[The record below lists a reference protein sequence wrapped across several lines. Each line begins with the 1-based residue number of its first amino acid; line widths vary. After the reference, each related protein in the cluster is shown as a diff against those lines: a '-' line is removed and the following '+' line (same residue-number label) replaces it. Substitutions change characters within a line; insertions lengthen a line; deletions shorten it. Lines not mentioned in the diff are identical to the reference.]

1 MVVILHL
8 AFTDIMSGY
17 KTDGVDLIEGC
28 FPRRLAARAADSFS
42 VALIRLSDWIDSQMQ
57 AQPRAPEH

>member
-17 KTDGVDLIEGC
+17 KTDGVDLIEGY
-28 FPRRLAARAADSFS
+28 FPRRLAASWALRKSDNVMILGRRQFFYS
-42 VALIRLSDWIDSQMQ
+42 VNSTQ
-57 AQPRAPEH
+57 